1 MRFAILTDD
10 SVLAQKLAKYFEKY
24 SITIDAYCTELLTL
38 RAMRT
43 ITYDLVLLDA
53 KSTVGLASS
62 LLSWRNCNADFY
74 TPAII
79 LTSLLTWN
87 VMQDWIEAG
96 AHDVVSRMD
105 VDQIGLRV
113 CVALRR
119 LAHCTRIDRIQIG
132 DYVLNRGSDMV
143 ACGGIDVSLT
153 PREFSIAWLLF
164 SNPGK
169 FLSRSQI
176 TTSVWGN
183 SEEVAA
189 RSLEQHIYKL
199 RKKLGLSST
208 ATGASLKTVYALGY
222 KLEISPDL
230 RQTEQSV
237 PGQLPALVR
246 AESDDSDACN
256 SLTT

>member
-1 MRFAILTDD
+1 MRFAILTYD
-10 SVLAQKLAKYFEKY
+10 SKKKKKLAQYFEQY
-24 SITIDAYCTELLTL
+24 SITIDAYCTELLIL

-43 ITYDLVLLDA
+43 IIYDLVLLDA
-53 KSTVGLASS
+53 RNTVELASS
-62 LLSWRNCNADFY
+62 LLSWRTCNADFY

-96 AHDVVSRMD
+96 AHDVVNRAD
-105 VDQIGLRV
+105 IDQIGLRV

-119 LAHCTRIDRIQIG
+119 LAHCTRVDRIQIG
-132 DYVLNRGSDMV
+132 GYVLNRGSDMV
-143 ACGGIDVSLT
+143 ICNGTEVGLT
-153 PREFSIAWLLF
+153 PREFSIVWLLF

-176 TTSVWGN
+176 ITSVWGN

-208 ATGASLKTVYALGY
+208 AAGASLRTVYALGY
-222 KLEISPDL
+222 KLEISPDMQ
-230 RQTEQSV
+230 QTEKSV
-237 PGQLPALVR
+237 PEQLSVGVQ
-246 AESDDSDACN
+246 AESEGQSIPAI
-256 SLTT
+256 L

>member
-10 SVLAQKLAKYFEKY
+10 SVLAQKLAQYFEQY
-24 SITIDAYCTELLTL
+24 SITIDAYCTELLIL

-43 ITYDLVLLDA
+43 IIYDLVLLDA
-53 KSTVGLASS
+53 RNTVELASS
-62 LLSWRNCNADFY
+62 LLSWRTCNADFY

-96 AHDVVSRMD
+96 AHDVVNRAD
-105 VDQIGLRV
+105 IDQIGLRV

-119 LAHCTRIDRIQIG
+119 LAHCTRVDRIQIG
-132 DYVLNRGSDMV
+132 GYVLNRGSDMV
-143 ACGGIDVSLT
+143 ICNGTEVGLT
-153 PREFSIAWLLF
+153 PREFSIVWLLF

-176 TTSVWGN
+176 ITSVWGN

-208 ATGASLKTVYALGY
+208 AAGASLRTVYALGY

-230 RQTEQSV
+230 QQAERSAPEQLSV
-237 PGQLPALVR
+237 GVQ
-246 AESDDSDACN
+246 AESEGQSIPVI
-256 SLTT
+256 L

>member
-10 SVLAQKLAKYFEKY
+10 SVLAKKLAQYFEKY
-24 SITIDAYCTELLTL
+24 SIAIDAYCTELLIL

-43 ITYDLVLLDA
+43 IIYDLVLLDA
-53 KSTVGLASS
+53 RSTVELASS
-62 LLSWRNCNADFY
+62 LLSWRSCNADCY

-87 VMQDWIEAG
+87 VMQDWIDAG
-96 AHDVVSRMD
+96 AHDVVSRTD
-105 VDQIGLRV
+105 IDQIGLRV

-119 LAHCTRIDRIQIG
+119 LAHGTRVDTIKILG
-132 DYVLNRGSDMV
+132 YVLTRGNDTV
-143 ACGGIDVSLT
+143 TCDGTDISLT

-208 ATGASLKTVYALGY
+208 GTGASLRTVYALGY

-230 RQTEQSV
+230 QQIDKTV
-237 PGQLPALVR
+237 PAQLSIGLR
-246 AESDDSDACN
+246 IEDESRTVTAIP
-256 SLTT
+256 

>member
-246 AESDDSDACN
+246 TESDDSDACN